1 VEFIACSTKI
11 VSNVRRADWLLKRNQ
26 ILKNNN
32 KLKMKKNFTF
42 VLSLVAVVAMIISC
56 NKQPN
61 KQDERQKAQQSAS
74 LDFPQNGMRIVYI
87 DVDSLT
93 REYDL
98 SKDRAVLLEKASQEV
113 EDAAM
118 EAQKVKDNI
127 EYKYSKNMYTSQA
140 QFEQD
145 QARLQRLAADYEKK
159 LRAAQELQA
168 EYQQT
173 FMDSVTNY
181 LKVYQEE
188 KQFDLILNSSVLM
201 QLNPKY
207 DVTHDVAVGLN
218 NRYKKS
224 EVKAEEK
231 K

>member
-1 VEFIACSTKI
+1 
-11 VSNVRRADWLLKRNQ
+11 
-26 ILKNNN
+26 
-32 KLKMKKNFTF
+32 MKKNFTF
-42 VLSLVAVVAMIISC
+42 VLSLVALVAMMVSC
-56 NKQPN
+56 NKQPD
-61 KQDERQKAQQSAS
+61 KQDERKAAAGSDVA
-74 LDFPQNGMRIVYI
+74 FPKEGMRIVYI

-98 SKDRAVLLEKASQEV
+98 SKDKAVLLEKASQEV
-113 EDAAM
+113 EDAAV

-127 EYKYSKNMYTSQA
+127 EYKYSKNMYSSQA

-168 EYQQT
+168 EYQRT
-173 FMDSVTNY
+173 FMDSVANY
-181 LKVYQEE
+181 LKIYQQE

-201 QLNPKY
+201 ELNPKY

-224 EVKAEEK
+224 EAKAEDK